1 MEELEPRKG
10 FVNLT
15 GEIRFSGKGNDMNV
29 AERLKAGGTG
39 VMATAG
45 NDGSVNTAVYA
56 APHMTD
62 DHTAAWGMTEG
73 RTYRN
78 VLGNPNASYLY
89 IAPGDRYEGVRLTL
103 KLKEIRDSGT
113 LLEAIRTRTKESSGD
128 GAAKA
133 LKVVAFFHIVEERPL
148 V

>member
-1 MEELEPRKG
+1 MD
-10 FVNLT
+10 VT
-15 GEIRFSGKGNDMNV
+15 
-29 AERLKAGGTG
+29 ERLKDGGTG

-56 APHMTD
+56 PPHMAD
-62 DHTAAWGMTEG
+62 DRTAAWGMTEG

-89 IAPGDRYEGVRLTL
+89 IAPGGRYEGVRLTL

-113 LLEAIRTRTKESSGD
+113 LLESIRTRTKQLSGE
-128 GAAKA
+128 GAANA
-133 LKVVAFFHIVEERPL
+133 LKYVAFFHILEERPL